1 MTNNHPFHDKFS
13 IWFYGVNGEFDD
25 TKRLAAKRIEDK
37 ALLWGAIYVFLAPI
51 ITSIFAQHHPTTALS
66 WLALIS
72 LFFLTGTVVYLLGAG
87 YVLGIGN
94 RKQQRLSRKQP
105 VWLQA
110 ITTGIGAGGLYGGLT
125 YLYFAAIDAIES
137 KTSIWAN
144 LILLNNIEA
153 ALGRVAEFSIFIV
166 IFYWLYLKFHR

>member
-51 ITSIFAQHHPTTALS
+51 ITSFFAQRHPTTALS
-66 WLALIS
+66 WLALTS
-72 LFFLTGTVVYLLGAG
+72 LFFLTGVVVYLLGAG

-94 RKQQRLSRKQP
+94 RKQQRLSRQQP

-110 ITTGIGAGGLYGGLT
+110 ISTGISAGSLYGGLT
-125 YLYFAAIDAIES
+125 YLYFAAIDAIDS
-137 KTSIWAN
+137 KTSIWSN
-144 LILLNNIEA
+144 LILLSNIGD
-153 ALGRVAEFSIFIV
+153 ALVRIAEFSPAMIFL
-166 IFYWLYLKFHR
+166 YWLYLRFHH

>member
-25 TKRLAAKRIEDK
+25 TKRLMAKRIEDK

-51 ITSIFAQHHPTTALS
+51 ITSFFAQRHPATALS
-66 WLALIS
+66 WLALTS
-72 LFFLTGTVVYLLGAG
+72 LFFLTGVVVYLLGAG

-105 VWLQA
+105 VWIQA
-110 ITTGIGAGGLYGGLT
+110 IITGISAGVLYGGLT
-125 YLYFAAIDAIES
+125 YLYFAAIDAIDS

-144 LILLNNIEA
+144 LILLSNIGD
-153 ALGRVAEFSIFIV
+153 ALVRVAEFSPAMILL
-166 IFYWLYLKFHR
+166 YWLYLKFHH